1 MLLTLLAQNWSSST
15 RLYYVVYPS
24 ALADP
29 SAVQIKAGHDATSA
43 AATAAGSEAAPTAT
57 TTFTFSAAAV
67 GLTPGTSY
75 KVALVWSDGSANSNV
90 SVSSAFSTTASSTI
104 TGSMAGIEVG
114 ADALSGTGKVIVKG
128 PLIATEAGT
137 DALASTGK
145 VIVKGPLAAT
155 ETGADALAAPGRV
168 IVKGALAAA
177 ETGAD
182 AFAAGGVVVGT
193 LQGTMAATE
202 AQDTFAASS
211 PRPLADDP
219 LNRLNTGGGP
229 IGSMGPFAIQRRRRR
244 PAMLD
249 AGQDPQSTT
258 DPWSEQFREVV
269 AAEDAEIS
277 EFLFALVSSGVLDG
291 RV

>member
-1 MLLTLLAQNWSSST
+1 MLLTLLSQNWSSST

-29 SAVQIKAGHDATSA
+29 SAAQIKAGQDATSA
-43 AATAAGSEAAPTAT
+43 AATAAGSEAAPTSS
-57 TTFTFSAAAV
+57 TTFTSSAAAA
-67 GLTPGTSY
+67 GLTSGTSY
-75 KVALVWSDGSANSNV
+75 KVALVWSDGSSNSNV

-104 TGSMAGIEVG
+104 TGSMAATE
-114 ADALSGTGKVIVKG
+114 ASTDALSG
-128 PLIATEAGT
+128 
-137 DALASTGK
+137 TGK

-155 ETGADALAAPGRV
+155 ETGADALAATGRV

-177 ETGAD
+177 ETGVD

-202 AQDTFAASS
+202 ARDTFAASS